1 MFVRMMCMLR
11 SLIHRYCRREHY
23 EIALNLSNLAAVHAA
38 RGDLRAAELM
48 YRQSLA
54 MEEKTIGPDHPDT
67 ALTALNLGVL
77 LSEEGRLT
85 EAPVLCEL
93 ALRSFE
99 ASLAPDHPRT
109 AICRKECAEP
119 HSPTS

>member
-1 MFVRMMCMLR
+1 M
-11 SLIHRYCRREHY
+11 
-23 EIALNLSNLAAVHAA
+23 SNLAAVYAA
-38 RGDLRAAELM
+38 RGDLKAAERM

-54 MEEKTIGPDHPDT
+54 MEEKVIGPDHPDT

-77 LSEEGRLT
+77 LSREGRLT
-85 EAPVLCEL
+85 EAAVLCER